1 MQTLNMILRRQFRS
15 RATGG
20 FTLIEVVIA
29 LAVAALG
36 LAAVTAAVSQMI
48 DAGRSMRERT
58 YASWIAQNKIVE
70 MRLANAVP
78 KVSSTSGDIVYAN
91 LEWSWRAT
99 VSETGIDKLYR
110 VDVVVGLA
118 TSETSAGSVTGFI
131 GEPIVPGSSNAAWSS
146 ASQAIGEE
154 I

>member
-1 MQTLNMILRRQFRS
+1 MLTSSHFKRS
-15 RATGG
+15 AG
-20 FTLIEVVIA
+20 FTLIEVMVAMVIA
-29 LAVAALG
+29 VLALTGV
-36 LAAVTAAVSQMI
+36 LAAISQMVDSGI
-48 DAGRSMRERT
+48 AMRERT

-70 MRLANAVP
+70 MRLANTVP
-78 KVSSTSGDIVYAN
+78 NVSSTSGDIVYAN

-110 VDVVVGLA
+110 VDVVVSLV

-146 ASQAIGEE
+146 ASQAIGED

>member
-1 MQTLNMILRRQFRS
+1 MQILNRRPHRRFRAHA
-15 RATGG
+15 RRG

-29 LAVAALG
+29 LAVAAIG

-48 DAGRSMRERT
+48 DAGRSMRERS
-58 YASWIAQNKIVE
+58 YASWIAQNKITE
-70 MRLANAVP
+70 MRLANVVP
-78 KVSSTSGDIVYAN
+78 RVSSTSGEIVYAN

-110 VDVVVGLA
+110 VDVVVRLA
-118 TSETSAGSVTGFI
+118 TSDTPAGSVTGFI
-131 GEPIVPGSSNAAWSS
+131 GEPIVPGSSNAAWNS